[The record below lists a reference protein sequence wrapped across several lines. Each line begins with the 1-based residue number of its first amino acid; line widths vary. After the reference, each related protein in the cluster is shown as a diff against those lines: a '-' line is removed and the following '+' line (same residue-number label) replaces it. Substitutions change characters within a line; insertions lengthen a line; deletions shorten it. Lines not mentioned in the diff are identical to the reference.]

1 MNIRLVIGCLFV
13 LVSCPLV
20 PGQQNNVSDVS
31 GREAVLQR
39 VAAAEASVQRG
50 ESIHA
55 NALVLGKS
63 YAQLGL
69 LYEDAGLWNRAEET
83 LQRAVSLLR
92 QASDPGDDLAA
103 AIDKLGSLHVS
114 MGKLG
119 DSEKEELEALRLRE
133 KAGDKLRIAGSWN
146 DLAALY
152 LAEKKYAKAKDFA
165 SRATAEF
172 LTNSKSIAFDR
183 VASRYTLSVALC
195 YVKECLSALPLLKD
209 AVLEAKATMQPT
221 DLPVGFGTFLLG
233 YVYWKSGDIAKASE
247 DMERGKSIMA
257 EHLGWQHPTYLGA
270 SRAYARFLRENS
282 RVEDAEVVER
292 QIRQAEATV
301 DVKAL
306 QSQKSA
312 MGFAG
317 SK

>member
-1 MNIRLVIGCLFV
+1 MNIRLVIGCLLV
-13 LVSCPLV
+13 LVVCPLIH
-20 PGQQNNVSDVS
+20 GQQNNENDVL
-31 GREAVLQR
+31 GRDVVLQR
-39 VAAAEASVQRG
+39 VAAAETSVRQA
-50 ESIHA
+50 ESVHA
-55 NALVLGKS
+55 DALVLGKA

-83 LQRAVSLLR
+83 LQHAVSLLR

-133 KAGDKLRIAGSWN
+133 KAGNKLRIAGSWN

-165 SRATAEF
+165 TRATTEF
-172 LTNSKSIAFDR
+172 LSNSKSAAFDR
-183 VASRYTLSVALC
+183 VAARYTLSVALC
-195 YVKECLSALPLLKD
+195 YVKECVSALPLLKD
-209 AVLEAKATMQPT
+209 ALQEAKATMRPT

-233 YVYWKSGDIAKASE
+233 YVYWRSGDIARASE
-247 DMERGKSIMA
+247 AMERGKSIMA

-301 DVKAL
+301 DVRAL
-306 QSQKSA
+306 QTQKGT